1 MAVTGESVYS
11 STDHLIA
18 CSDCD
23 LLLKR
28 TNLKTGH
35 SLACPRCGNS
45 LGKAKENSVSKTL
58 ALSVTALF
66 LYIPAMFLPL
76 LNLEAL
82 GLHDSGNVI
91 ESIAVFGQSG
101 YYFVGFVFAFSAML
115 FPLLLI
121 GSVFLLSVSLFCG
134 CYPKWL
140 KKVFRFYIH
149 IEEWA
154 MLEVYLLGIIIAIIK
169 MKGMAQVS
177 YEAGFFCFLLLVLM
191 AVAMNSVLD
200 RDLFWKLIEYKGLIP
215 DSEEVYTKTS
225 EPVTAASVGLIQ
237 CHDCHK
243 LVPEEDGHEL
253 CPRCDSTLH
262 MRKSSSLSRTWA
274 LVLSSLLL
282 LVPANVLP
290 IMKVDFLG
298 TPAASTIMDGIIYF
312 FDEGSYFIGGVILTA
327 SVLVPVF
334 KVVGMGI
341 LLLTIRF
348 NLADGLR
355 QKAVMF
361 RMIAFIGRWSMLD
374 IFVIGLLAA
383 LVDFGFFTSIDADT
397 AASYFCAVVVV
408 TMCAV
413 IFYDPRIMWDR
424 CQPLSP
430 GSSQTDKLEVS
441 RSQK

>member
-1 MAVTGESVYS
+1 MYS

-23 LLLKR
+23 LLLR
-28 TNLKTGH
+28 RVTLKTGY
-35 SLACPRCGNS
+35 SLVCPRCGNS
-45 LGKAKENSVSKTL
+45 LAKAKENSVSKTL

-66 LYIPAMFLPL
+66 LYLPAMLLPL
-76 LNLEAL
+76 LNLESS

-91 ESIAVFGQSG
+91 ESIVVFGQSG
-101 YYFVGFVFAFSAML
+101 YYFVGFIFAFSAML

-121 GSVFLLSVSLFCG
+121 GSVLLLSGALVCG
-134 CYPKWL
+134 WYPGWV

-154 MLEVYLLGIIIAIIK
+154 MLEVYLLGIIIAVVK
-169 MKGMAQVS
+169 VKGMAHVS
-177 YEAGFFCFLLLVLM
+177 YEPGFFCFLLLVLM
-191 AVAMNSVLD
+191 VVAMNSVID
-200 RDLFWKLIEYKGLIP
+200 RDLFWKLIEYKGVVPGL
-215 DSEEVYTKTS
+215 EEVYATVN

-243 LVPEEDGHEL
+243 LVPEKDGHEF
-253 CPRCDSTLH
+253 CPRCDSTLQ
-262 MRKSSSLSRTWA
+262 MRKASSLSRTWA
-274 LVLSSLLL
+274 LVICSLLF

-298 TPAASTIMDGIIYF
+298 TPSASTIMDGIIYF
-312 FDEGSYFIGGVILTA
+312 FEEGSYFIGGVILTA

-341 LLLTIRF
+341 ILLTIEF
-348 NLADGLR
+348 NIAEGLR
-355 QKAVMF
+355 KKAAMF
-361 RMIAFIGRWSMLD
+361 RMITFIGRWSMLD

-383 LVDFGFFTSIDADT
+383 LVDFGVFTSIGADT
-397 AASYFCAVVVV
+397 AASYFCVVVVV
-408 TMCAV
+408 TMSAV

-424 CQPLSP
+424 CQPLP
-430 GSSQTDKLEVS
+430 PDLSQIDKLELSKS
-441 RSQK
+441 RKQNYEH